1 MKLSFRTIAPAI
13 LAALFF
19 PMAGIAQAAYP
30 DKPVRVLVVFPPGG
44 SNDVT
49 ARIVFRTVEEQMGQS
64 FTIENRGGAAGSL
77 GTAVVAERPADGY
90 TVMVQSTTHIANAF
104 MYKGKLPYDT
114 LGDFIGI
121 TPMARQVGMLVTTP
135 TLPVKSIKE
144 LVALAKRR
152 PGDLSASTAGLG
164 SFVHLNLAQFMS
176 MTDTDMVLVPYK
188 GGGPSKIAVM
198 SGECQVTI
206 QTIGSAFK
214 LIKAGK
220 LRPLGVTSK
229 ERNSKFPNIPAIGEV
244 VPGFEFT
251 AWVGAFVRAGT
262 PDGIVTQINL
272 ALKNAL
278 DDSAT
283 RKRLIDV
290 TLDPMYMTVDQ
301 FNKRIRSDYARYE
314 KLMKQIGVIED

>member
-1 MKLSFRTIAPAI
+1 MKRCFRLVLPAI
-13 LAALFF
+13 VAAFLF
-19 PMAGIAQAAYP
+19 PIATIVQAAWP

-49 ARIVFRTVEEQMGQS
+49 ARIVFRTVEQQLGKN

-114 LGDFIGI
+114 LKDFVGV
-121 TPMARQVGMLVTTP
+121 TPMARQVGMLVVTP
-135 TLPVKSIKE
+135 TLPVKSIKQ
-144 LVALAKRR
+144 LVALAKKH

-164 SFVHLNLAQFMS
+164 SFVHLNLAQFMTRS
-176 MTDTDMVLVPYK
+176 NTDMVLVPYK

-214 LIKAGK
+214 MIKAGR

-229 ERNSKFPNIPAIGEV
+229 DRNPKFPNIPAIGEV
-244 VPGFEFT
+244 VPNFEFT

-262 PDGIVTQINL
+262 PEDIVTQLNL

-278 DDSAT
+278 ADPAT
-283 RKRLIDV
+283 RKKLTDV
-290 TLDPMYMTVDQ
+290 TLDPMYMTVPQ
-301 FNKRIRSDYARYE
+301 FQERLKSDYGRYE
-314 KLMKQIGVIED
+314 TLMKQIGVI

>member
-1 MKLSFRTIAPAI
+1 MKRCIRLVLPAI
-13 LAALFF
+13 VAAFLF
-19 PMAGIAQAAYP
+19 PIATIVQAAWP

-49 ARIVFRTVEEQMGQS
+49 ARIVFRTVEQQLGKN

-114 LGDFIGI
+114 LKDFVGV
-121 TPMARQVGMLVTTP
+121 TPMARQVGMLVVTP
-135 TLPVKSIKE
+135 TLPVKSIKQ
-144 LVALAKRR
+144 LVALAKKH

-164 SFVHLNLAQFMS
+164 SFVHLNLAQFMTRS
-176 MTDTDMVLVPYK
+176 NTDMVLVPYK

-214 LIKAGK
+214 MIKAGR

-229 ERNSKFPNIPAIGEV
+229 DRNPKFPNIPAIGEV
-244 VPGFEFT
+244 VPNFEFT

-262 PDGIVTQINL
+262 PEDIVTQLNL

-278 DDSAT
+278 ADPAT
-283 RKRLIDV
+283 RKKLTDV
-290 TLDPMYMTVDQ
+290 TLDPMYMTVPQ
-301 FNKRIRSDYARYE
+301 FQERLKSDYGRYE
-314 KLMKQIGVIED
+314 TLMKQIGVI